1 MEALNGIVQCLSY
14 FVRFGQLVLL
24 SLFQRTAF
32 G

>member
-1 MEALNGIVQCLSY
+1 MEALNGIVQSLIY